1 MKFKTANLIS
11 FLLVLAAFA
20 IAVWFY
26 PQLPDPVPT
35 HWNSAGQIDGYLPKP
50 WGVFM
55 LPLTMA
61 GIWIVLAVLPRIS
74 PKGYR
79 LDIFQSV
86 YGLIQLVLMAALLVT
101 SIVALLAA
109 TNRHMAINTVTPIV
123 LGLLFIILGNYMG
136 KLRKNFFIGIRTPWT
151 LASDEVWART
161 HRLGGWLFVA
171 GGLAIVITGVLA
183 PSTYMPI
190 IMIVII
196 AVAAL
201 VPAAASY
208 VIYRRV
214 EGFGS
219 KDDTD

>member
-26 PQLPDPVPT
+26 PRLPDPVPS
-35 HWNSAGQIDGYLPKP
+35 HWNSAGQIDGYMAKP
-50 WGVFM
+50 WGVFI
-55 LPLTMA
+55 LPLTMT

-79 LDIFQSV
+79 LDTFQNI
-86 YGLIQLVLMAALLVT
+86 YGLIQITFIAALLVIT
-101 SIVALLAA
+101 SIALTAA
-109 TNRHMAINTVTPIV
+109 TNRHVAINMIIPIV
-123 LGLLFIILGNYMG
+123 IGLLFVILGNYMG

-151 LASDEVWART
+151 LASDEVWVRT

-183 PSTYMPI
+183 PSAYMPI

-219 KDDTD
+219 KDGVD

>member
-1 MKFKTANLIS
+1 M
-11 FLLVLAAFA
+11 
-20 IAVWFY
+20 
-26 PQLPDPVPT
+26 
-35 HWNSAGQIDGYLPKP
+35 
-50 WGVFM
+50 
-55 LPLTMA
+55 
-61 GIWIVLAVLPRIS
+61 LAVLPRIS

-79 LDIFQSV
+79 LDTFQNI
-86 YGLIQLVLMAALLVT
+86 YGLIQITFIAALLVIT
-101 SIVALLAA
+101 SIALTAA
-109 TNRHMAINTVTPIV
+109 TNRHVAINMIIPIV
-123 LGLLFIILGNYMG
+123 IGLLFVILGNYMG

-151 LASDEVWART
+151 LASDEVWVRT

-183 PSTYMPI
+183 PSAYMPI

-219 KDDTD
+219 KDGVD

>member
-26 PQLPDPVPT
+26 PRLPDPVPS
-35 HWNSAGQIDGYLPKP
+35 HWNSAGQIDGYMAKP
-50 WGVFM
+50 WGVFI
-55 LPLTMA
+55 LPLTMT

-79 LDIFQSV
+79 LDTFQNI
-86 YGLIQLVLMAALLVT
+86 YGLIQITFIAALLVIT
-101 SIVALLAA
+101 SIALTAA
-109 TNRHMAINTVTPIV
+109 TNRHVAINMIIPIV
-123 LGLLFIILGNYMG
+123 IGLLFVILGNYMD

-151 LASDEVWART
+151 LASDEVWVRT

-171 GGLAIVITGVLA
+171 GGLAIVITAVLA
-183 PSTYMPI
+183 PSAYMPI

-219 KDDTD
+219 KDGMD